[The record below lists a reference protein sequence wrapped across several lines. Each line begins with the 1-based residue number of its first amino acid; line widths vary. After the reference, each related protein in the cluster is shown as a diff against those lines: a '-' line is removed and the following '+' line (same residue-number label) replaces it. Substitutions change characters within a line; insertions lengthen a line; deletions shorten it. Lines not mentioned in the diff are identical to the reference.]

1 MSELREEDHRLVGG
15 IALGIAES
23 GTESDAVIILVS
35 SLENALLWTKEQAEA
50 SCSMIARWDATLQ
63 GCQVDNFVGDDR
75 VVRTGG
81 PCGGCVN
88 LEPKWDGFRAL
99 VSVDAGRVVLR
110 SRRSTERAFDLGVLP
125 CMP

>member
-1 MSELREEDHRLVGG
+1 MSELREGDHRLVGG

-23 GTESDAVIILVS
+23 GTETDAVIILVS
-35 SLENALLWTKEQAEA
+35 SLENALLRTKEQAEA

-75 VVRTGG
+75 VVRNGG

-88 LEPKWDGFRAL
+88 LDRSYAQQNLEVGHVDG
-99 VSVDAGRVVLR
+99 
-110 SRRSTERAFDLGVLP
+110 
-125 CMP
+125 